1 MSPAAAAVEADF
13 QSPFTVKPSSSSSAN
28 PNILNPFSCTNG
40 RLQTQNQSH
49 NATNTNSSPGLHDAK
64 EFRVGDGNGFVSSNG
79 SRVGSVR
86 RPRIMKAKKQIR
98 RSRASATET
107 EAGLGFNPFQS
118 TGEDAGPIN
127 SNSCGFDSS
136 LSNNGV
142 SDEARVSNEYC
153 FVNNENGGF
162 VFGANFS
169 SSVGA
174 DLNFEKR
181 STSGECTAKSG
192 LGDDLCLNL
201 NLKKEVGET
210 LKKSASN
217 QQFGVSHN
225 DLGSSSNCKK
235 SNCNGNASDSGL
247 GFVFGASGCNIAASN
262 LTPQGSD
269 FIENN
274 GKKVYDN
281 QGKKEVESKMESQKV
296 KASEAG
302 FDGNGG
308 FSCCEGYGEGIFV
321 FGGGKKKSSCSDD
334 CGILNC
340 SNDVK
345 LDSKSFG
352 NADNIGKAE
361 NGNLDFDV
369 NKKSNIASESCSSN
383 VMGSASTTDP
393 AFKLPGEM
401 QKLNINE
408 DENDDGTETKNDSN
422 KNSCSNA
429 DTIFVFSSGINPSSS
444 SDGRSGRADEHI
456 SGHTAAVD
464 QMARDNFGNCNS
476 DQNYQSFMSQAG
488 LPKSSKVNS
497 ETQKNVATGR
507 ASLSSSSFES
517 QQNDNVSEMPSMV
530 GAQKDESSPTNTQHE
545 LGISFTEFVIPN
557 WDPSCFKASLYTEL
571 NKKLEFSVKSKSI
584 KDKRSKKTGG
594 KSKQPSLKQGQ
605 KQVHMPK
612 QSSSQES
619 PSTPDCYSP
628 MDFSPYMETTVNDQS
643 SQEKCVT
650 SREPLYPDNGL
661 APSTSHAAVTTDL
674 DDKSFATAQKG
685 DDEVA
690 NQNFTESN
698 TESPW
703 KEFVFRSETA
713 CPSFKQE
720 QLQRGSGNAVASAE
734 HADGMNTNSHESGK
748 YCFASEV
755 DGRKYFTFSSLSSA
769 DGGLTSRKCKL
780 RKKSKKKVG
789 NNSFVISPSPND
801 KVSFSHQA
809 SSSLCKTVNGEA
821 ENKYEDK
828 VQNKFEV
835 AEEVKQ
841 RSVSPTAAFQE
852 TCEMWRLRGNQAYKN
867 NNLTEAEDFYTQG
880 INSVPLSETAGCC
893 IKPLVL
899 CYSNRAATRISLGR
913 MREALEDCMM
923 AATVDP
929 NFLKVYMR
937 AAKCH
942 LVLGEIENAQHYY
955 HKLLNSAAAVCL
967 DRRITIEAADGLQKA
982 QKVTEY
988 INCSGKLL
996 EQKTSEAVSSALERI
1011 NEALSISSSSE
1022 KLLEMKADALY
1033 MLRKYEEAIQ
1043 LCEHT
1048 LPVAEKNFASVLADN
1063 GSVTYS
1069 LARLW
1074 RWRLISKSYFCI
1086 GKLEVALDLLQ
1097 KLEQVGSISDRYGSE
1112 ILESSMSLAG
1122 TVRALLHHKSAGNEA
1137 VKSRRYTEAVEH
1149 YTVALST
1156 NIKSRPFAAICFCNR
1171 AAALQALGQIADAI
1185 ADCSLAMA
1193 LDENYTKA
1201 VSRRAALHE
1210 MIRDYTQAASDL
1222 QRLVS
1227 ILENQSA
1234 EKAKQS
1240 RSPGRTISSRDLRQA
1255 CRHLSSMEE
1264 DAKKGE
1270 PLDFYLILGVK
1281 ASDTAADIKKAYR
1294 KAALKHHPDKAGQFL
1309 ARTENGDEGRLWKEI
1324 AHEVHKDADRLFKMI
1339 GEAYAVLS
1347 DPTKR
1352 SEYDQEQEIRKATKE
1367 SPQNSHYGRS
1377 SDAYGYACRSSR
1389 RQSRQDNWKTY
1400 GNSYSRW

>member
-1 MSPAAAAVEADF
+1 MSPLAVADF
-13 QSPFTVKPSSSSSAN
+13 QSPFTDKPSSSSSAN
-28 PNILNPFSCTNG
+28 PIFFNPFSCTNG
-40 RLQTQNQSH
+40 RSQTQNQSH
-49 NATNTNSSPGLHDAK
+49 STTNTNSSSGLHDAK
-64 EFRVGDGNGFVSSNG
+64 EFCVGDGNGFVSRNG
-79 SRVGSVR
+79 SKVGSDR
-86 RPRIMKAKKQIR
+86 RPRKVKLRKQVR

-107 EAGLGFNPFQS
+107 EAGLGFNPFGS
-118 TGEDAGPIN
+118 TGEDSGPIN
-127 SNSCGFDSS
+127 SNNCSFNSS
-136 LSNNGV
+136 LSDNGV
-142 SDEARVSNEYC
+142 SDEAKVLNEYC

-162 VFGANFS
+162 VCGANLS

-181 STSGECTAKSG
+181 DTSDECTANSG
-192 LGDDLCLNL
+192 LGGDDLCLNL
-201 NLKKEVGET
+201 NSKKEEVGEI

-217 QQFGVSHN
+217 QQFGVNHN
-225 DLGSSSNCKK
+225 YLGSSSNFKEN
-235 SNCNGNASDSGL
+235 NCNGNVSDSGL
-247 GFVFGASGCNIAASN
+247 GFVFGASWCNISASN
-262 LTPQGSD
+262 LNPRGSD
-269 FIENN
+269 SIENN
-274 GKKVYDN
+274 GKTVSDD
-281 QGKKEVESKMESQKV
+281 QGKKEVESKTESQKV
-296 KASEAG
+296 KASETR

-308 FSCCEGYGEGIFV
+308 LSCSEGYGEGVFV
-321 FGGGKKKSSCSDD
+321 FGSGLKKSSCSDD

-352 NADNIGKAE
+352 NANNIGRAE
-361 NGNLDFDV
+361 NGNLGFSV

-393 AFKLPGEM
+393 AVKLHGEM

-408 DENDDGTETKNDSN
+408 YENDDSTEKKNDSN

-429 DTIFVFSSGINPSSS
+429 DNKFVFSGSIKPSSS
-444 SDGRSGRADEHI
+444 SDGGSADEHL
-456 SGHTAAVD
+456 SGPTAAVD
-464 QMARDNFGNCNS
+464 QMARDNFGNCNN
-476 DQNYQSFMSQAG
+476 DQNYQPFMSQAG

-497 ETQKNVATGR
+497 ETQKNVAAGR
-507 ASLSSSSFES
+507 ASLSSSSIKF
-517 QQNDNVSEMPSMV
+517 QQNDNDSETPSMV
-530 GAQKDESSPTNTQHE
+530 GVQKDESSPTNTQHG
-545 LGISFTEFVIPN
+545 LRMSFTEFVVPN
-557 WDPSCFKASLYTEL
+557 WDPSCFKASLYSEL
-571 NKKLEFSVKSKSI
+571 NNKLEFSVKSKSI

-594 KSKQPSLKQGQ
+594 KLKQPSLKQGL
-605 KQVHMPK
+605 KQVHMPE

-628 MDFSPYMETTVNDQS
+628 MDFSPYMETTVNDQP

-650 SREPLYPDNGL
+650 SKEPFYPDNGF
-661 APSTSHAAVTTDL
+661 APSNSHPSVTTDL
-674 DDKSFATAQKG
+674 KDKSFSTAEKS
-685 DDEVA
+685 DDEIA
-690 NQNFTESN
+690 NRNFRESN
-698 TESPW
+698 KESPW

-713 CPSFKQE
+713 YCSFKQE
-720 QLQRGSGNAVASAE
+720 QLHRGSGNAVASAE
-734 HADGMNTNSHESGK
+734 HVDGVNTDSHESGQ

-769 DGGLTSRKCKL
+769 DEGRTLRKCKL

-809 SSSLCKTVNGEA
+809 SSLCKTVNCE
-821 ENKYEDK
+821 EEHKYEDN
-828 VQNKFEV
+828 VQNKFEA

-841 RSVSPTAAFQE
+841 RSVSSTTVFQE

-867 NNLTEAEDFYTQG
+867 SNLTKAEDFYTQG

-937 AAKCH
+937 AANCH
-942 LVLGEIENAQHYY
+942 LVLGEIETAQQYCN
-955 HKLLNSAAAVCL
+955 KLLNSGAAVCL
-967 DRRITIEAADGLQKA
+967 DRRIIIEAADGLQKA
-982 QKVTEY
+982 QKVTDY
-988 INCSGKLL
+988 INCSAKLL
-996 EQKTSEAVSSALERI
+996 EQKTSEAASTALKRI
-1011 NEALSISSSSE
+1011 NEALSISSCSE
-1022 KLLEMKADALY
+1022 KLLEMKAEALY

-1043 LCEHT
+1043 LCEQT
-1048 LPVAEKNFASVLADN
+1048 LPVAEKNFTSVLTDN

-1074 RWRLISKSYFCI
+1074 RWRLISQSYFCI

-1097 KLEQVGSISDRYGSE
+1097 KLEQVGSISDKYGSE
-1112 ILESSMSLAG
+1112 VLESSMSLAA
-1122 TVRALLHHKSAGNEA
+1122 TIRALLRHKSAGNEA
-1137 VKSRRYTEAVEH
+1137 VKSGRYTEAVEH
-1149 YTVALST
+1149 YTVALSS
-1156 NIKSRPFAAICFCNR
+1156 NIESRPFAAICFCNR

-1185 ADCSLAMA
+1185 ADCSVAMA

-1210 MIRDYTQAASDL
+1210 MIRDYAQAASDL
-1222 QRLVS
+1222 QTLVS

-1240 RSPGRTISSRDLRQA
+1240 RSPGRSISNRDIRQA
-1255 CRHLSSMEE
+1255 CRHMSSMEE

-1309 ARTENGDEGRLWKEI
+1309 ARTESGDEGRFWKEI

-1347 DPTKR
+1347 DATKR
-1352 SEYDQEQEIRKATKE
+1352 SEYDQEEEIRKATKE
-1367 SPQNSHYGRS
+1367 SPRSSHYRRS
-1377 SDAYGYACRSSR
+1377 SDAYSYSYGSAR
-1389 RQSRQDNWKTY
+1389 RQNREDNWKTY

>member
-1 MSPAAAAVEADF
+1 
-13 QSPFTVKPSSSSSAN
+13 
-28 PNILNPFSCTNG
+28 
-40 RLQTQNQSH
+40 
-49 NATNTNSSPGLHDAK
+49 
-64 EFRVGDGNGFVSSNG
+64 
-79 SRVGSVR
+79 
-86 RPRIMKAKKQIR
+86 
-98 RSRASATET
+98 
-107 EAGLGFNPFQS
+107 
-118 TGEDAGPIN
+118 
-127 SNSCGFDSS
+127 
-136 LSNNGV
+136 
-142 SDEARVSNEYC
+142 
-153 FVNNENGGF
+153 
-162 VFGANFS
+162 
-169 SSVGA
+169 
-174 DLNFEKR
+174 
-181 STSGECTAKSG
+181 
-192 LGDDLCLNL
+192 
-201 NLKKEVGET
+201 
-210 LKKSASN
+210 
-217 QQFGVSHN
+217 
-225 DLGSSSNCKK
+225 
-235 SNCNGNASDSGL
+235 
-247 GFVFGASGCNIAASN
+247 
-262 LTPQGSD
+262 
-269 FIENN
+269 
-274 GKKVYDN
+274 
-281 QGKKEVESKMESQKV
+281 MESQKV

-383 VMGSASTTDP
+383 VLGSASTTDP
-393 AFKLPGEM
+393 EFKLPGEM

-408 DENDDGTETKNDSN
+408 DENDDSTETKNESN

-429 DTIFVFSSGINPSSS
+429 DTIFVFSGGIKPSSS
-444 SDGRSGRADEHI
+444 SDGSSGRADEHI
-456 SGHTAAVD
+456 LGHTAAVD

-497 ETQKNVATGR
+497 ETQNNVATGR
-507 ASLSSSSFES
+507 ASLSSDSFES

-545 LGISFTEFVIPN
+545 LGMSFTEFVIPN
-557 WDPSCFKASLYTEL
+557 WDPSCFKASLYTEP

-605 KQVHMPK
+605 KQ
-612 QSSSQES
+612 
-619 PSTPDCYSP
+619 
-628 MDFSPYMETTVNDQS
+628 
-643 SQEKCVT
+643 
-650 SREPLYPDNGL
+650 
-661 APSTSHAAVTTDL
+661 
-674 DDKSFATAQKG
+674 
-685 DDEVA
+685 
-690 NQNFTESN
+690 
-698 TESPW
+698 
-703 KEFVFRSETA
+703 
-713 CPSFKQE
+713 
-720 QLQRGSGNAVASAE
+720 RGSGNAVASAE
-734 HADGMNTNSHESGK
+734 HADGMNTDSHESGK

-755 DGRKYFTFSSLSSA
+755 DGCKYFTFSSLSSA
-769 DGGLTSRKCKL
+769 DGGLTLRKCKL

-809 SSSLCKTVNGEA
+809 SSSLCKTVNGEE

-828 VQNKFEV
+828 VQNKFEA

-841 RSVSPTAAFQE
+841 RTVSPTAAFQE

-996 EQKTSEAVSSALERI
+996 EQKTSEAASSALERI
-1011 NEALSISSSSE
+1011 NEALSISSCSE

-1137 VKSRRYTEAVEH
+1137 FKSGRYTEAVEH

-1156 NIKSRPFAAICFCNR
+1156 NIESRPFAAICFCNR

-1294 KAALKHHPDKAGQFL
+1294 KAALKHHPDK
-1309 ARTENGDEGRLWKEI
+1309 
-1324 AHEVHKDADRLFKMI
+1324 
-1339 GEAYAVLS
+1339 
-1347 DPTKR
+1347 
-1352 SEYDQEQEIRKATKE
+1352 
-1367 SPQNSHYGRS
+1367 
-1377 SDAYGYACRSSR
+1377 
-1389 RQSRQDNWKTY
+1389 
-1400 GNSYSRW
+1400 